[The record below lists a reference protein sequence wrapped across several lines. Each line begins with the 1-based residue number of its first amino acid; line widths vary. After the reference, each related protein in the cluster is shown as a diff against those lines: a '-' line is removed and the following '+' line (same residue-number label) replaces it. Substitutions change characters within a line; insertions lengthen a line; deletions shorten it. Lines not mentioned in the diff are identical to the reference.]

1 MLLAADASENQTLV
15 FHPYAKGKSFNF
27 GEMKTNK
34 QILVTGG
41 AGYIGAHTVVE
52 LLEAGFEPII
62 VDDFRNSSEQ
72 VLNGIKSI
80 AGVSPQVF
88 KVDITNF
95 ESLEEVFKQFNFD
108 GIIHFAAYKAVGES
122 VQEPLMYYHNNL
134 IGLINCLQLAEK
146 YAISKFVFSSSCTV
160 YGEPES
166 VVVNE
171 LSPVKLANSPYG
183 ATKQMCERILEDF
196 SRSGKPMSILSLRY
210 FNPVGAHPSSL
221 IGELPIGR
229 PNNLLPYVTQTGA
242 GVLDELTVFGN
253 DYNTQDGTCIRD
265 YIHVVDLAIAH
276 VKGLGFLSGE
286 GQKFEVVNVGTGV
299 GTSVLEIIQAFEEIS
314 DQKLNWKF
322 GPRRPG
328 DVEQIFAEV
337 TKAKELLN
345 WQAKFSMR
353 DAVRDAWN
361 WEKKLRYED

>member
-1 MLLAADASENQTLV
+1 
-15 FHPYAKGKSFNF
+15 
-27 GEMKTNK
+27 MKTNNR
-34 QILVTGG
+34 ILVTGG

-52 LLEAGFEPII
+52 LIEAGFEPII

-72 VLNGIKSI
+72 VLNGIKLI
-80 AGVSPQVF
+80 TGLSPQVF

-95 ESLEEVFKQFNFD
+95 IDFEEVFKQFNFD

-122 VQEPLMYYHNNL
+122 VQEPLKYYHNNL

-146 YAISKFVFSSSCTV
+146 YAVSKFVFSSSCTV
-160 YGEPES
+160 YGEPDS

-171 LSPVKLANSPYG
+171 LSPVKVANSPYG
-183 ATKQMCERILEDF
+183 ATKQMCERILEDYIK
-196 SRSGKPMSILSLRY
+196 SRKSMSVVSLRY

-221 IGELPIGR
+221 IGELPIGK

-253 DYNTQDGTCIRD
+253 DYQTEDGTCIRD
-265 YIHVVDLAIAH
+265 YIHVVDLADAH
-276 VKGLGFLSGE
+276 VKALNYLNKVDSSY
-286 GQKFEVVNVGTGV
+286 EVVNVGTGV
-299 GTSVLEIIQAFEEIS
+299 GSSVLEIIRAFEDIS
-314 DQKLNWKF
+314 GQALNWKF

-328 DVEQIFAEV
+328 DVEQIYAEV
-337 TKAKELLN
+337 LKAKELLN
-345 WQAKFSMR
+345 WQAQFSME